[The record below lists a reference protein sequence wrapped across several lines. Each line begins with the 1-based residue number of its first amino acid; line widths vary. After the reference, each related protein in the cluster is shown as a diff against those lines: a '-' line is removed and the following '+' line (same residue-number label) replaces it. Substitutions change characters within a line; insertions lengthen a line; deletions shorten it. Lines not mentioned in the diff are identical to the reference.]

1 MNKGLCD
8 VIKENNAMTF
18 TKRLNYSVTE
28 VTREEFLAALS
39 KYGKTEEDKN
49 HAEKIESKFLKID

>member
-1 MNKGLCD
+1 M
-8 VIKENNAMTF
+8 IKENNAMTF